1 MIIKEL
7 KNLNLVQPNQY
18 CIQFDQM
25 IEDEQ
30 SYNLFFRHYRFGDM
44 YSILLKRKFRPLD
57 LNLTRNIILQLAK
70 SLQHLKNVGIVH
82 RDLKFENIFVSSF
95 NQKQK
100 TINVVLADFGLS
112 EKMNSNKHYLTK
124 RAGTEGYLSPEI
136 LLEKPYSH

>member
-18 CIQFDQM
+18 CIELDQM

-30 SYNLFFRHYRFGDM
+30 SYNLIFRHYRFGDM

-57 LNLTRNIILQLAK
+57 YDLTREIILKLAK

-82 RDLKFENIFVSSF
+82 RDLKFENIFVSAF
-95 NQKQK
+95 NQK
-100 TINVVLADFGLS
+100 
-112 EKMNSNKHYLTK
+112 
-124 RAGTEGYLSPEI
+124 
-136 LLEKPYSH
+136 